1 MLFARLTTCTT
12 PVVSS
17 FSLSLI
23 FPFVLS
29 SAVSRM
35 DLSFQSFELEFLPA
49 RSCIE
54 LLNAVSILFIDG
66 CTETFFS

>member
-35 DLSFQSFELEFLPA
+35 DLSF
-49 RSCIE
+49 
-54 LLNAVSILFIDG
+54 
-66 CTETFFS
+66 